1 MGETGGH
8 LEQAGTG
15 CSYIRNQKY
24 NSGLDAMGDPRV
36 EGSRKP
42 FLFKVELGGT
52 HFKILF
58 ALNTSAWSIDVFID
72 KCTITL

>member
-15 CSYIRNQKY
+15 FSYIRKQKY
-24 NSGLDAMGDPRV
+24 TSGLDAMGDPRV

-42 FLFKVELGGT
+42 FLVKVELGGT
-52 HFKILF
+52 NFKILF
-58 ALNTSAWSIDVFID
+58 ALNMSAWSIDVFID
-72 KCTITL
+72 NCTITV